1 MEFGLPGTPCP
12 PPPRSGGPWSRS
24 FRGEVRPSAV
34 TDDGRTLALS
44 VDGVT
49 IRITATGRPYTGT
62 VRTDGFTLPAPA
74 DSVAD
79 AALTLATA
87 TGQDPADATSSTCCG
102 PCAPPRPTAR
112 LLTPATL
119 PEDAYRAARPA
130 GAPASLAV
138 RLSEV
143 LDTAALDADTLARHE
158 RTWRELGVADGD
170 LPGLRAELTGLA
182 HALRTAPEVTA
193 DLVRTLAARLPGLSA
208 TDRNAAL
215 ALLTPAD
222 RERLAADPALVD
234 ALRTAT
240 GPEEFASVAADLM
253 TQVPT
258 GVGQPV
264 SARAAARTRI
274 ARMLRDPEVT
284 ARLLKGGTRVVVVPR
299 TEALTSLDAF
309 RFLNGA
315 VTGDGRPWDG
325 VRGVGTRTAAVTEEN
340 LLGERTTVGSGMS
353 AYPDGYSTT
362 VHEFAHTV
370 HLHGLD
376 ATDRQR
382 VTNAFRTTTRH
393 GEAGAW
399 PDGPL
404 HSRDAD
410 GRRSAPNY
418 SSRDER
424 EFFAQLTNVYL
435 RANGG
440 NDPYTGLPASTRAPS
455 GSAPASPPS
464 TRCCG
469 LRRRDRH
476 APHGHQPRRGHR
488 HRERGAGPRPRPV
501 RRGRGHTCRGR
512 AAHEAVRALWDGTAG
527 THVPQPHPPAAP
539 PVPVPT
545 DARRDSAAPP
555 PADDAVQRR
564 LRELRAVVDTTFGS
578 QPLPQNIRDGLFTS
592 LRVIEAARATHPHF
606 GRGPWTWTASP
617 ARCCTC
623 RPTRRWTRP
632 GTSTPSPSSAAPT
645 GGPRRHPGRRRRL
658 RTHPAGLPAGF
669 RAHRPRRHGVRPE
682 PHRTP
687 RSPPGPGPDRGR
699 PGRAPRALGPTAYAA
714 VLERDEEGRVLVNGT
729 PVSDTEFAELLR
741 HDPERPQ
748 DAPVVLIAG
757 RRTAATRRWPAR
769 SPTAPAPAPGSPTA
783 ICGWSRPPTAA
794 RPGPRPAGLRQRP
807 GGRLVPG
814 RPREGPAG
822 PRRHAHRLRRHRLP
836 RQRHPHVP
844 AGHRRRTGADRAG
857 FPRRPRHGHPRAVH
871 APAVRRTALL
881 RLPGV
886 AARRPRF
893 QGERRAAL
901 PRSLADS
908 YVAVGHGDS
917 GRTTVPR
924 RSTGANQALPP
935 AQLGRMLARRPSLRA
950 LPSEQPV
957 WMLWCE
963 LSATRPRQDLLAQPP
978 AAQHIAN
985 ETGRTVFASDV
996 QVGTADAENGLPPR
1010 LIKFDDPDRP
1020 QGHFDEFRPEP
1031 GADALAALA
1040 DLGRLPE
1047 GCHGAPPAPC
1057 TGYGPCAGPTA
1068 GHRLRPGARGGVPRT
1083 DRGLRCPG
1091 GAAVQGARRRRSR
1104 PSHLER
1110 PPADRR
1116 RVRGPARLGPVADRR
1131 FPGTPAARSPR
1142 RQPEPPAGR
1151 GPAPAAPPSTPQT
1164 APARLGR
1171 LRADRLRRLLRRRP

>member
-1 MEFGLPGTPCP
+1 ALIAAAGERGRLARLLGADLADRFTAAPGDPEVTADAVHTARDRLARELGRPDNRDLLDSLAPDTADTFTPEELDGAGITLSREQQAEFDALGRLPETFWPTPAQRAALASLALARPFATEPLPADAARPDDTPAPPARRAGDHGGADLLPALAARLLGTSLTVVTGEGREQRFLPYRDDRDGAARDGSATVDPAADPVLFAADGHFHAALSAHAPAPSTTALPAPTPEGSGTSGETSAASGKPSQPAAHRSHTTAPWLPPADGDVPRYRLARDGVLAAPDGATYTQGTPTGRGNGFFGALSTALRHAAARPNLDSREAGRLRSRADASPARLMRLNGLPGTSAERTALFSPPPLARRRGAPEPSAEAKEGHLRRHLAEAPWTTTGADLAVARWAAAATGTTVTLVEENGTAHTYLGPGGHSGPHLRLRRRGGDFVPLIERTPAPTTRTSPTDGTGPDTTATATTATVPLPPSTPASLSSTPPPSPLPSPTETTTDGRPATETAADTTAADTTATATDTGTATDTVTGTDTDADPPGLDGDDAYELSQLAGDRGGQGDPTRQLAVGRRAGAVLHSLGHPVVLAGAARGRVQFGTPRPLDAVEFGLPGDTLPTAASVRRALEQEFP
-12 PPPRSGGPWSRS
+12 GAR
-24 FRGEVRPSAV
+24 VRPSAV

-87 TGQDPADATSSTCCG
+87 TGQDSRGRDLLDLLWALRATSADGTPS
-102 PCAPPRPTAR
+102 
-112 LLTPATL
+112 LTPATL

-193 DLVRTLAARLPGLSA
+193 DPVRTLAARLPGLSA

-440 NDPYTGLPASTRAPS
+440 NDPYTGLPRVN
-455 GSAPASPPS
+455 
-464 TRCCG
+464 
-469 LRRRDRH
+469 
-476 APHGHQPRRGHR
+476 
-488 HRERGAGPRPRPV
+488 AGPEWV
-501 RRGRGHTCRGR
+501 RT
-512 AAHEAVRALWDGTAG
+512 
-527 THVPQPHPPAAP
+527 
-539 PVPVPT
+539 
-545 DARRDSAAPP
+545 
-555 PADDAVQRR
+555 
-564 LRELRAVVDTTFGS
+564 
-578 QPLPQNIRDGLFTS
+578 
-592 LRVIEAARATHPHF
+592 
-606 GRGPWTWTASP
+606 
-617 ARCCTC
+617 
-623 RPTRRWTRP
+623 
-632 GTSTPSPSSAAPT
+632 
-645 GGPRRHPGRRRRL
+645 
-658 RTHPAGLPAGF
+658 
-669 RAHRPRRHGVRPE
+669 
-682 PHRTP
+682 
-687 RSPPGPGPDRGR
+687 
-699 PGRAPRALGPTAYAA
+699 
-714 VLERDEEGRVLVNGT
+714 
-729 PVSDTEFAELLR
+729 
-741 HDPERPQ
+741 
-748 DAPVVLIAG
+748 
-757 RRTAATRRWPAR
+757 
-769 SPTAPAPAPGSPTA
+769 
-783 ICGWSRPPTAA
+783 
-794 RPGPRPAGLRQRP
+794 
-807 GGRLVPG
+807 
-814 RPREGPAG
+814 
-822 PRRHAHRLRRHRLP
+822 
-836 RQRHPHVP
+836 
-844 AGHRRRTGADRAG
+844 
-857 FPRRPRHGHPRAVH
+857 
-871 APAVRRTALL
+871 
-881 RLPGV
+881 
-886 AARRPRF
+886 
-893 QGERRAAL
+893 
-901 PRSLADS
+901 
-908 YVAVGHGDS
+908 
-917 GRTTVPR
+917 
-924 RSTGANQALPP
+924 
-935 AQLGRMLARRPSLRA
+935 
-950 LPSEQPV
+950 
-957 WMLWCE
+957 
-963 LSATRPRQDLLAQPP
+963 
-978 AAQHIAN
+978 
-985 ETGRTVFASDV
+985 
-996 QVGTADAENGLPPR
+996 
-1010 LIKFDDPDRP
+1010 
-1020 QGHFDEFRPEP
+1020 
-1031 GADALAALA
+1031 
-1040 DLGRLPE
+1040 
-1047 GCHGAPPAPC
+1047 
-1057 TGYGPCAGPTA
+1057 
-1068 GHRLRPGARGGVPRT
+1068 
-1083 DRGLRCPG
+1083 
-1091 GAAVQGARRRRSR
+1091 
-1104 PSHLER
+1104 
-1110 PPADRR
+1110 
-1116 RVRGPARLGPVADRR
+1116 
-1131 FPGTPAARSPR
+1131 
-1142 RQPEPPAGR
+1142 RQPALYP
-1151 GPAPAAPPSTPQT
+1151 
-1164 APARLGR
+1164 L
-1171 LRADRLRRLLRRRP
+1171 LRRLYGDATDTR